1 MGMENIRR
9 TILLSLG
16 VWLFCSIAP
25 SALAQQPASGANQT
39 QTSAHT
45 DQTKGDKKTDKKEM
59 WDLLKSGGLMMV
71 PLGLLALYGCYKGAV
86 QVYFVI
92 FSNDRAKDD
101 ALVRRLDPSVTAF
114 EELDGVIEDE
124 KIDREQAAFPP
135 MCDAAMKRIYEGK
148 AAMEEALEV
157 EGALQLARLKRGIKP
172 LQAVV
177 MVAPLLGLLGTVYGM
192 IASFQSISLNS
203 GGNVKEDLS
212 SGIYEALV
220 TTATGLTIAIPFLFL
235 YLWLN
240 RRADQVGEN
249 INRQARDF
257 LRGFFPVETGP
268 SSGEQGESEAAAAET
283 QTI

>member
-1 MGMENIRR
+1 MENIKRA
-9 TILLSLG
+9 IFLCLG
-16 VWLFCSIAP
+16 VWLIVLAAP
-25 SALAQQPASGANQT
+25 DALAQQPTGEANET
-39 QTSAHT
+39 QTSELT
-45 DQTKGDKKTDKKEM
+45 EQSEGSKQTKVATM
-59 WDLLKSGGLMMV
+59 WKLIKSGGLMMV
-71 PLGLLALYGCYKGAV
+71 PLALLALYGCYKGAV

>member
-1 MGMENIRR
+1 LKEKLMESIKRA
-9 TILLSLG
+9 IFLCLG
-16 VWLFCSIAP
+16 VWLIVLAAP
-25 SALAQQPASGANQT
+25 DALAQQPTGEANKT
-39 QTSAHT
+39 QKSELTEGSK
-45 DQTKGDKKTDKKEM
+45 QTKVATM
-59 WDLLKSGGLMMV
+59 WKLIKSGGLMMV
-71 PLGLLALYGCYKGAV
+71 PLALLALYGCYKGGE

-92 FSNDRAKDD
+92 FSNERAKDD
-101 ALVRRLDPSVTAF
+101 ALVKRLDTSVTALEEF
-114 EELDGVIEDE
+114 EGVIEDE
-124 KIDREQAAFPP
+124 KIERQRAAFPP
-135 MCDAAMKRIYEGK
+135 MCEAAMKRFREGK

-157 EGALQLARLKRGIKP
+157 EGALQLGRLKRGIKP

-203 GGNVKEDLS
+203 GGNVKQDLS

-249 INRQARDF
+249 INRQARQF
-257 LRGFFPVETGP
+257 LRALPLKTGR
-268 SSGEQGESEAAAAET
+268 SAEEQEGNEASTAET